1 MCDNIYYD
9 KLFKKFM
16 LLLLVIGGLVWG
28 IIGVSK
34 FNLVNWIAKKT
45 ITSIEPLIYI
55 LVGISALY
63 YLFSRDF
70 YLPFLGETVFP
81 CEPLAEKI
89 PDNADI
95 RQIINIQ
102 PKIYNYIDKISRNSS
117 LVYGFIAQ
125 QVREVIP
132 EAVELNNDFIPNIFK
147 LVDINNLNELIITNN
162 ENYNLKINDE
172 LFLITEDYNKIIC
185 KIIEINEC
193 FIKIDV
199 NLNYSQIFIYG
210 IKVYDF
216 HVLDKSY
223 IYTLNV
229 CAIQDI
235 NKNLDN
241 LNSNIEIIQE
251 SKINYLKKL
260 LEK

>member
-34 FNLVNWIAKKT
+34 FNLVNWIARKT
-45 ITSIEPLIYI
+45 IISIEPLIYI

-102 PKIYNYIDKISRNSS
+102 PNTNVVFWASESS
-117 LVYGFIAQ
+117 
-125 QVREVIP
+125 
-132 EAVELNNDFIPNIFK
+132 
-147 LVDINNLNELIITNN
+147 
-162 ENYNLKINDE
+162 
-172 LFLITEDYNKIIC
+172 TEDVVDNPWTA
-185 KIIEINEC
+185 
-193 FIKIDV
+193 
-199 NLNYSQIFIYG
+199 YG
-210 IKVYDF
+210 
-216 HVLDKSY
+216 
-223 IYTLNV
+223 
-229 CAIQDI
+229 Q
-235 NKNLDN
+235 NKNSGVTRSDDN
-241 LNSNIEIIQE
+241 GHAVLRVRSPT
-251 SKINYLKKL
+251 SYKIPTGRVLKPHIHYRVCKNNGFL
-260 LEK
+260 GRVETIYV